1 MMSRTAPIRVSWCI
15 LRATWPSSESPAQY
29 TTRPITSSLSAG
41 LQKPPE
47 RSACIAKPMIVT
59 AAIVRMNVMIV
70 AGVAKRS
77 VAGSAQTSRVAGST
91 PSAGM
96 AMTRDDVLGR
106 GHLRQAERPPGVQ
119 LLGGDADLGAEA

>member
-1 MMSRTAPIRVSWCI
+1 
-15 LRATWPSSESPAQY
+15 
-29 TTRPITSSLSAG
+29 
-41 LQKPPE
+41 
-47 RSACIAKPMIVT
+47 MIVT

-96 AMTRDDVLGR
+96 AMARDDVLGR

-119 LLGGDADLGAEA
+119 LLGGDTDLGAEAELAAVGEPGGGVHHDDRRVDGR